1 MSSDTTSMMEEWAKA
16 CYRVTNDTKARD
28 KYENLEVAMRDYMLQ
43 CNVQNFIRNALDYQ
57 EAKVRFRQE
66 DKEVFKA
73 ALNERLMDKNFVRA
87 LWAEQDFHKL
97 LEKNGSMK
105 KVVPISM
112 AALTGDEMDD

>member
-1 MSSDTTSMMEEWAKA
+1 
-16 CYRVTNDTKARD
+16 
-28 KYENLEVAMRDYMLQ
+28 MRDYMLQ
-43 CNVQNFIRNALDYQ
+43 CNVQNFTKNALDYQ

-87 LWAEQDFHKL
+87 LWAKQDFHKL

>member
-1 MSSDTTSMMEEWAKA
+1 MEEWAKA
-16 CYRVTNDTKARD
+16 SYRVTNDTKARD
-28 KYENLEVAMRDYMLQ
+28 KYEKLKVAMRDYMLQ
-43 CNVQNFIRNALDYQ
+43 CNVRKFIKTALDYQ

-87 LWAEQDFHKL
+87 VWAEQDFHKL
-97 LEKNGSMK
+97 LEKNGSIK
-105 KVVPISM
+105 KVVPISI

>member
-1 MSSDTTSMMEEWAKA
+1 MEEWAKA
-16 CYRVTNDTKARD
+16 SYRVTNDTKARD
-28 KYENLEVAMRDYMLQ
+28 NYEKLKAAMKDYMLQ
-43 CNVQNFIRNALDYQ
+43 CNVQKFIKNALDYQ
-57 EAKVRFRQE
+57 EAKVRFCQE

-87 LWAEQDFHKL
+87 IWAEHEFHKL

-105 KVVPISM
+105 KVVAISM